1 MAENDGPRASYVDL
15 ATEHRRRSG
24 FAQSPLATI
33 GTSPLDA
40 ERGYLAVPTLSGR
53 SIEIGLL
60 RSTIAS
66 VGRGPSG
73 ALILLMGESGVGKT
87 ALAEWCL
94 ATAAGHDFEFV
105 TAHATCEPFH
115 AGMSFFPMQEL
126 ARRLTSEG
134 QTIQHLVAEGFG
146 RNSNEAQTAL
156 RAFDDETEPA
166 ERRERLM
173 ATYANAFIAKAR
185 GSGARPVALFLDD
198 VERIDT
204 PSVDALTVL
213 VSRLDEAQILIVGA
227 LRSDIVAADSEHPV
241 RLLLERVRRGQ
252 RNQSLLDVRPVD
264 ESAMCEI
271 VTQLLGSNVAVPEQ
285 FLRRLF
291 VETEGN
297 PMYVKEVIRALRETP
312 GPNGEPQLRQ
322 YQDGT
327 WSFDHSTELWDVPQS
342 IEDAIADRLRPLS
355 PLEREVLDAAA
366 VIANPG
372 RRCRYDTLLRVTGRT
387 EDDVLRALDGLMGQ
401 DLLADSRAAVDTL
414 EFRHNKVREV
424 VYTQLTGIRRT
435 RLHAQ
440 VADVLEDQRDV
451 IPPDEWEL
459 AIGSQLLAARKYDG
473 AAPHLLRAGKTALR
487 LQAGQEA
494 ADYFRKALDAFEKS
508 NATDPRK
515 LADVRLLLGES
526 LKLASQLDAALRQ
539 LELVVSAGDSP
550 AATRWALNHI
560 GDIYKM
566 REETTRALDYYA
578 KCETAA
584 TEAGDLELC
593 AEVSADLAELHMRE
607 SERLAGRDTT
617 AAAQHAER
625 YKYYLDLETKY
636 VADSTSQAA
645 KARSYR
651 NRAKYARAH
660 GDPSSA
666 LELYEK
672 SLQHMD
678 AGVASHEFLIPYA
691 KALRLAGRSAEA
703 TEQVES
709 VLAWSKQIGALRS
722 EAIARQ
728 YLGLLTME
736 QWIAQRA
743 DANAGPPNSAL
754 LERARDQLTRALKL
768 HHEVNFRQGYRETA
782 VDLFELELHEGNY
795 AAAVAGLA
803 SVDTGD
809 STNPTLSGDALVAAA
824 VAQLEANGEG
834 ERASRIRALA
844 HDLRPQAS
852 DDQSL

>member
-1 MAENDGPRASYVDL
+1 
-15 ATEHRRRSG
+15 
-24 FAQSPLATI
+24 
-33 GTSPLDA
+33 
-40 ERGYLAVPTLSGR
+40 
-53 SIEIGLL
+53 
-60 RSTIAS
+60 
-66 VGRGPSG
+66 
-73 ALILLMGESGVGKT
+73 
-87 ALAEWCL
+87 
-94 ATAAGHDFEFV
+94 
-105 TAHATCEPFH
+105 
-115 AGMSFFPMQEL
+115 
-126 ARRLTSEG
+126 
-134 QTIQHLVAEGFG
+134 
-146 RNSNEAQTAL
+146 
-156 RAFDDETEPA
+156 
-166 ERRERLM
+166 
-173 ATYANAFIAKAR
+173 
-185 GSGARPVALFLDD
+185 
-198 VERIDT
+198 
-204 PSVDALTVL
+204 
-213 VSRLDEAQILIVGA
+213 
-227 LRSDIVAADSEHPV
+227 
-241 RLLLERVRRGQ
+241 
-252 RNQSLLDVRPVD
+252 
-264 ESAMCEI
+264 MCEI

-607 SERLAGRDTT
+607 VRAPRWPRYNCGG
-617 AAAQHAER
+617 AACRALQV
-625 YKYYLDLETKY
+625 LP
-636 VADSTSQAA
+636 
-645 KARSYR
+645 RS
-651 NRAKYARAH
+651 
-660 GDPSSA
+660 
-666 LELYEK
+666 
-672 SLQHMD
+672 
-678 AGVASHEFLIPYA
+678 
-691 KALRLAGRSAEA
+691 
-703 TEQVES
+703 
-709 VLAWSKQIGALRS
+709 
-722 EAIARQ
+722 
-728 YLGLLTME
+728 
-736 QWIAQRA
+736 
-743 DANAGPPNSAL
+743 
-754 LERARDQLTRALKL
+754 RDQICSRFD
-768 HHEVNFRQGYRETA
+768 VPGRQGPIVSEPSEVR
-782 VDLFELELHEGNY
+782 
-795 AAAVAGLA
+795 
-803 SVDTGD
+803 S
-809 STNPTLSGDALVAAA
+809 STW
-824 VAQLEANGEG
+824 
-834 ERASRIRALA
+834 
-844 HDLRPQAS
+844 
-852 DDQSL
+852 